1 MNYCCLY
8 YISIEFW
15 FINKKKKKSQLTS
28 FLLNKEINI
37 IELICVCMVSLLLL
51 LIQTRTLQQI
61 GKNVFIKMNERKKK
75 FFFFLLFIS
84 FINTHLKI
92 MKK

>member
-1 MNYCCLY
+1 
-8 YISIEFW
+8 
-15 FINKKKKKSQLTS
+15 
-28 FLLNKEINI
+28 
-37 IELICVCMVSLLLL
+37 MVSLLL

-61 GKNVFIKMNERKKK
+61 GKNVFIKMNEKKK